1 MNRKEARIEEI
12 CRAAL
17 KSFSAYGYRKTTV
30 GDIASELGM
39 TQSNLYFYV
48 KDKKDL
54 YEKAVGFALEQW
66 QQYVREEIEKEKD
79 VKQRFLVM
87 CTRAVEYLI
96 ENDELRR
103 ILVRDPDIFP
113 MFPGDDPYEA
123 INNRS
128 AEMIRSILEQGVAE
142 DEFRRLD
149 VEKTP
154 QVILMIYKMLVIHT
168 YIQTDKEFVQGIFG
182 HIMELMTRGLFI
194 TPSVIPAKAGI
205 P

>member
-54 YEKAVGFALEQW
+54 YEKAVSFALEQW
-66 QQYVREEIEKEKD
+66 QQSVREAVEAETD
-79 VKQRFLVM
+79 VRRRFLVM
-87 CTRAVEYLI
+87 CTKAVEYLV

-103 ILVRDPDIFP
+103 VLVRDPDIFP
-113 MFPGDDPYEA
+113 MFTDSDPYEA

-128 AEMIRSILEQGVAE
+128 GQMIRDILEQGMKKKA
-142 DEFRRLD
+142 FRRLD
-149 VEKTP
+149 AEKTS
-154 QVILMIYKMLVIHT
+154 QVILMVYKMLVIHT
-168 YIQTDKEFVQGIFG
+168 YIRTDKEFVQDIFG
-182 HIMELMTRGLFI
+182 HILDLMTRGLF
-194 TPSVIPAKAGI
+194 VKEA
-205 P
+205 

>member
-1 MNRKEARIEEI
+1 MNRKEERTEEI

-17 KSFSAYGYRKTTV
+17 GSFSTYGFRKTTV

-66 QQYVREEIEKEKD
+66 QQYVRDAIEKEQD
-79 VKQRFLVM
+79 VRQRFLVM
-87 CTRAVEYLI
+87 CTKAVEYLI

-123 INNRS
+123 ITQGTVQ
-128 AEMIRSILEQGVAE
+128 MIRSILEQGMAE
-142 DEFRRLD
+142 DEFIRLD
-149 VEKTP
+149 VEKTS

-182 HIMELMTRGLFI
+182 HIMEMMTRGLFLEKQ
-194 TPSVIPAKAGI
+194 T
-205 P
+205 

>member
-17 KSFSAYGYRKTTV
+17 KNFSTYGYRKTTV
-30 GDIASELGM
+30 ADISSELGM

-66 QQYVREEIEKEKD
+66 QQYVREAIEKEED

-87 CTRAVEYLI
+87 CTKAVEYLI
-96 ENDELRR
+96 ENEELRR
-103 ILVRDPDIFP
+103 ILAHDPDIFP
-113 MFPGDDPYEA
+113 MFPGEDPYEA

-128 AEMIRSILEQGVAE
+128 TEMIRSLLEQGMAE
-142 DEFRRLD
+142 DAFRRLD
-149 VEKTP
+149 AEKIS

-168 YIQTDKEFVQGIFG
+168 YIRTDKDFIQEIFG
-182 HIMELMTRGLFI
+182 NILDLMTRGLFV
-194 TPSVIPAKAGI
+194 TPSVIPAKLVPA
-205 P
+205 

>member
-1 MNRKEARIEEI
+1 MNRKKARIEEI

-17 KSFSAYGYRKTTV
+17 MSFAAYGYRKTTV

-39 TQSNLYFYV
+39 TQSNIYFYV
-48 KDKKDL
+48 KDKRDL

-66 QQYVREEIEKEKD
+66 QSYVREEIEKEKD

-87 CTRAVEYLI
+87 CTKAVEYLI
-96 ENDELRR
+96 ENDELRK

-128 AEMIRSILEQGVAE
+128 GEMIRSILEQGVAE

-194 TPSVIPAKAGI
+194 EKQT
-205 P
+205 